1 MDLKARVDVNFA
13 RVDVNLQ
20 TVTVTQFCYN
30 FFFILIPSN
39 IKVLLILHTK
49 FQPNI
54 PSHFGEMDLNVRVVV
69 NSFRVNVNLQTTIVT
84 QFRHRFFFI
93 LLSVNIK
100 VLLILYTK
108 FQPNIPNHSGEND
121 DFISFAICIN
131 GSHLE
136 FSTRLNFT
144 ILKPWS
150 LIMLHMKFKI
160 HGCSGLR
167 E

>member
-1 MDLKARVDVNFA
+1 MDLNARKFSNNDC
-13 RVDVNLQ
+13 DLIPLQ
-20 TVTVTQFCYN
+20 I
-30 FFFILIPSN
+30 FFILISID

-54 PSHFGEMDLNVRVVV
+54 PSH
-69 NSFRVNVNLQTTIVT
+69 
-84 QFRHRFFFI
+84 
-93 LLSVNIK
+93 
-100 VLLILYTK
+100 
-108 FQPNIPNHSGEND
+108 SGENG
-121 DFISFAICIN
+121 DFNSFAIFSN

-160 HGCSGLR
+160 HGCSTSR